1 MALTIP
7 STTTQTSDN
16 VAYFEA
22 KIFQSVPALDVAF
35 VRVISA
41 IMATMSTGHYKYLT
55 NLAKQNLA
63 LTADFDALINLGNEY
78 GVEYKQAVAANLTF
92 EFSASGGTS
101 ILESNF
107 FIGDSNGV
115 RYNNDAT
122 ANEVGGVI
130 TVTATAET
138 TGVIG
143 NLEVSVPP
151 ETVQI
156 GTGVSG
162 VSRQGNVTA
171 VNTTG
176 AEAENI
182 EVYRQRVLQEIR
194 TVGGGGNSADYRRS
208 AESVEGVLRAYPYS
222 GNPTGPETSLPG
234 ERTVY
239 VEAQTS
245 IDPDGIPTQALLDQ
259 VRDAIT
265 TDEDTGLANQPLGM
279 TDETLYVEAITRTTF
294 DVTINGL
301 VIDAQK
307 ETAAKADIETD
318 LGVYFRSVIPFV
330 DGLDVPADRNDTITT
345 GTVWQVVQGVLTK
358 YGATAQSLEVEQ
370 GGNTV
375 LEYLLDQGE
384 MAKLGT
390 VSY

>member
-1 MALTIP
+1 MAMTIP
-7 STTTQTSDN
+7 STTAQTAAN
-16 VAYFEA
+16 VAFFEA

-35 VRVISA
+35 VRVMSA

-63 LTADFDALINLGNEY
+63 LTADFDALITLGNEY

-107 FIGDSNGV
+107 FIGDSNKV

-122 ANEVGGVI
+122 ANEVGGII

-143 NLEVSVPP
+143 NLEVD

-162 VSRQGNVTA
+162 VSRQGDVT
-171 VNTTG
+171 VINTTG

-194 TVGGGGNSADYRRS
+194 TVGGGGNSADYRRWS
-208 AESVEGVLRAYPYS
+208 ESVEGVLRAYPYS
-222 GNPTGPETSLPG
+222 GNPTGPDTSLPG
-234 ERTVY
+234 ERTVF

-245 IDPDGIPTQALLDQ
+245 IEADGIPPQSLLDQ

-265 TDEDTGLANQPLGM
+265 TDADTGLANQPLGL

-294 DVTINGL
+294 NITIVGL
-301 VIDAQK
+301 VVDAQQ
-307 ETAAKADIETD
+307 EVAAKADIVTD
-318 LGVYFRSVIPFV
+318 VGVYFRSVIPFV

-345 GTVWQVVQGVLTK
+345 GTVWQAVQGVLTK
-358 YGATAQSLEVEQ
+358 YGATAQQVTIDIA
-370 GGNTV
+370 GTAV

-390 VSY
+390 VSYV

>member
-1 MALTIP
+1 MAMTIP
-7 STTTQTSDN
+7 STASQTSAN
-16 VAYFEA
+16 VAFFEA

-35 VRVISA
+35 VRVLSA

-63 LTADFDALINLGNEY
+63 LTADFDALITLGNEY
-78 GVEYKQAVAANLTF
+78 GVDYKQAVAANLTF

-107 FIGDSNGV
+107 FIGDSNSV

-122 ANEVGGVI
+122 ANESGGTI

-143 NLEVSVPP
+143 NLEIGD
-151 ETVQI
+151 TVQI
-156 GTGVSG
+156 GEGVSG
-162 VSRQGNVTA
+162 VSRQGDVTA

-194 TVGGGGNSADYRRS
+194 TVGGGGNSADYRRW

-222 GNPTGPETSLPG
+222 GNPTGPDTSVPG

-259 VRDAIT
+259 VRAAIT
-265 TDEDTGLANQPLGM
+265 TDQDTGLANEPLGS

-294 DVTINGL
+294 NIDIVGL
-301 VIDAQK
+301 EVDAQQ
-307 ETAAKADIETD
+307 ETALKADILTD
-318 LGVYFRSVIPFV
+318 VGVYFRSVLPYV
-330 DGLDVPADRNDTITT
+330 DGLDVAADRNDTITT
-345 GTVWQVVQGVLTK
+345 GTVWQPVQGVLTK
-358 YGATAQSLEVEQ
+358 YGATAQQVTIDIA
-370 GGNTV
+370 GTDV

-390 VSY
+390 VTYV